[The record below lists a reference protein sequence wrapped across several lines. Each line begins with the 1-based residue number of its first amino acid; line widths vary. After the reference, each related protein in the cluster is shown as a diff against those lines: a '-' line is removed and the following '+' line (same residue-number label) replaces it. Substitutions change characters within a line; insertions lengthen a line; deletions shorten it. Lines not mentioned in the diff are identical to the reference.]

1 MKFQKTFIAL
11 SFFLTIIIS
20 ANGQRLIKGRIIDE
34 NFQIPA
40 YAGIYVN
47 DTTKIGSAD
56 LNGYFEVTIPEG
68 KRILT
73 FRATGYESA
82 LIFFPKECEN
92 LEVILLLGATYDFKS
107 SKKIDALRKQRFNK
121 LPSIYLEA
129 FQKGIFKFEKPCFK
143 QDFISHKQRL
153 DSIGKIITD
162 KTQENKKDYENLLIG
177 DTIKVPLS
185 PCYNCDGHLRTMLHY
200 YSYVIDMA
208 NFPCVIEGVILNKR
222 ANKKGYFLEFKISQ
236 IITNE
241 IRPLIFNDKEINV
254 GGTLEYNM
262 KYFKVITK

>member
-1 MKFQKTFIAL
+1 MKFQKTLFAI

-40 YAGIYVN
+40 YVEIYVN
-47 DTTKIGSAD
+47 DTTKVGTAD
-56 LNGYFEVTIPEG
+56 FNGYFEVVMPEG

-73 FRATGYESA
+73 FYTTGYEKAVISIA
-82 LIFFPKECEN
+82 EECNN
-92 LEVILLLGATYDFKS
+92 LEVVLLRSVIYDFRS
-107 SKKIDALRKQRFNK
+107 SEKIDALRKQRFNK

-129 FQKGIFKFEKPCFK
+129 FQKGIFKSEKPCFK
-143 QDFISHKQRL
+143 QDFISHKQKL

-162 KTQENKKDYENLLIG
+162 KTQENKKDYKNLLIG

-185 PCYNCDGHLRTMLHY
+185 PCYNCDGHLRTTLHY